1 MRREKGSPW
10 ILEMDNGLRFPALDH
25 DLEVDVVIVGG
36 GIAGMSTAYYLA
48 ERSDLRVALL
58 ERDRIG
64 QGSSGRNAGQ
74 GLAVMERSFADL
86 LNDYEGGQIADI
98 LNELESG
105 HMLLRELCREVDH
118 RPEPIE
124 SVVWTGLSGIDEIT
138 DALIELE
145 LRQRF
150 KAPIHSLVLA
160 EEVAGRLRIHHSIKD
175 LVSTENARWL
185 QNVLHTKDDYLA
197 AFASHVSLV
206 NSGKLCQSIARY
218 LLRKH
223 LGRIDIFEGSTVE
236 RIDGGPGLKVWLR
249 EHTVSAR
256 AVVLCTNGYPVPLM
270 SSGTRPKIT
279 TSLKQYLASMVAYE
293 PADRQNPGAY
303 IYYHQEGDP
312 REEPYFYFTRR
323 PFDVTG
329 KDLVAVGGPQVQT
342 VGDLDPEVEL
352 PDGVYGRIDDFVERS
367 YLDSL
372 RNDKARCWNGLMG
385 YTSDG
390 LRLVGPDHEV
400 EGLWYNIGCNG
411 VGLLPSLV
419 GGRKVAKQ
427 LDDGLRSL

>member
-1 MRREKGSPW
+1 MCREKGSPW
-10 ILEMDNGLRFPALDH
+10 IMEMDDGLRFPALDH
-25 DLEVDVVIVGG
+25 DLEADVVIVGG
-36 GIAGMSTAYYLA
+36 GIAGMSTAYFLA
-48 ERSDLRVALL
+48 ERSDLRIALL

-86 LNDYEGGQIADI
+86 LNDHEGGHIADI
-98 LNELESG
+98 LNQLESG
-105 HMLLRELCREVDH
+105 HVLLRELCREVDH

-124 SVVWTGLSGIDEIT
+124 SLVWTGLSGIDEIT

-150 KAPIHSLVLA
+150 KAPMHSLVVA

-175 LVSTENARWL
+175 LVSTEKARWL

-197 AFASHVSLV
+197 AFASQVSLV

-218 LLRKH
+218 LFRKH
-223 LGRIDIFEGSTVE
+223 LGRIGIFEGSAVE
-236 RIDGGPGLKVWLR
+236 RIDGGPGPKAWLR
-249 EHTVSAR
+249 EHAASAR

-270 SSGTRPKIT
+270 SSGARPKAT

-293 PADRQNPGAY
+293 PTDRQSPGAY
-303 IYYHQEGDP
+303 IYYHEEGDP

-329 KDLVAVGGPQVQT
+329 KDLVAVGGPQVQV

-367 YLDSL
+367 SLDPL
-372 RNDKARCWNGLMG
+372 RNGKARCWNGLMG

-400 EGLWYNIGCNG
+400 EGLWYNLGCNG

-419 GGRKVAKQ
+419 EGRKVARQ
-427 LDDGLRSL
+427 LGERLRR